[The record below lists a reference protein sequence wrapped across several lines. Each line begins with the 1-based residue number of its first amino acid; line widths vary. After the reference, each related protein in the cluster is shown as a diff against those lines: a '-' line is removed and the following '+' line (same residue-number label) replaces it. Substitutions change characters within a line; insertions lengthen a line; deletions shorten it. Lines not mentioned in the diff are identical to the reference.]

1 MIDTELRGDV
11 LEITINRPD
20 KANALTLE
28 GLEELLR
35 AIGNADDIGTI
46 VITGAGGRFSAG
58 ADLNAL
64 TGTADDA
71 RFEHALA
78 EVTEL
83 ITSVGTP
90 VISAVEGHALG
101 AGFDVAFSCDVV
113 VAAAGAK
120 VAVPATALG
129 ILYNPDAIRRLHA
142 RLGSAVLRQLLV
154 ANMTLDAGDLADVVT
169 EPGEALATAREIAK
183 GATVGLTK
191 AVAATKRVLDDLDNA
206 AGGHWQ
212 TLRRQVLEAPERAE
226 ALQRFRDA
234 RQAP

>member
-120 VAVPATALG
+120 VAVPATA
-129 ILYNPDAIRRLHA
+129 
-142 RLGSAVLRQLLV
+142 
-154 ANMTLDAGDLADVVT
+154 
-169 EPGEALATAREIAK
+169 REIAQ